1 MPDDRNPKNQR
12 PYQPGA
18 TTDSVR
24 IVEDSIRHAF
34 LTHMGE
40 QQRQF
45 AVIAVRRAS
54 VRDTERE
61 MGKRARSSSTRATT
75 TSPRRKSRSVRSAPA
90 PRIANRS
97 GVDRHR
103 LKALAVTVSAVRTA
117 RSMVARSI
125 EARSSRR

>member
-61 MGKRARSSSTRATT
+61 MGKRARQQQHTGNHDK
-75 TSPRRKSRSVRSAPA
+75 PEKEEP
-90 PRIANRS
+90 
-97 GVDRHR
+97 
-103 LKALAVTVSAVRTA
+103 VSAQRA
-117 RSMVARSI
+117 GAENS
-125 EARSSRR
+125 EPKRR